1 MRLLALAALLSLLP
15 VPLAAAPARVIS
27 GEHGD
32 FTRLVVYAGPAEGW
46 TAQSWAL
53 GRTETGY
60 ELRIQRLAEGYDTT
74 AVFARVTRDRL
85 ADLVPGA
92 GADTLGLAL
101 SCDCHIA
108 PFVVEPGIL
117 ALDIR
122 DGPAPAGS
130 PHETA
135 LDDPAPAEPAPAKT
149 AGPVPAPRSDNPL
162 SRAWVALAL
171 GQGTAPQPAP
181 VAGAPPNAPP
191 VAGPAAAGQPPA
203 PPPDDATAPA
213 ALSDPGLEPL
223 REALVREISL
233 GAARG
238 VVGMGLPENPPLP
251 AKPAK
256 APEQARVGQGALPQV
271 RVGVIDQD
279 PVANLAAEGAVCPE
293 EGRLDIARWG
303 DSRPV
308 WEQMA
313 EARSGLTGEFDRLDP
328 EAVARAIRFHLFIG
342 FGQEA
347 LGLIQAF
354 DPGSPDRAFWASM
367 AHVLD
372 DKADPAP
379 AFGGLSSCD
388 GPAALWSLMA
398 ETADT
403 GPGANFPAVQR
414 AFSAL
419 PAAMRQALGPRLIKK
434 LAAAGAESAVQVVAN
449 AIRRPGDT
457 GNRDVA
463 LMDAGLAAD
472 AGEFA
477 AADRL
482 LRPLLDDPGPGTP
495 EATVMLVE
503 SHAGR
508 GLPLPWGTLEAIS
521 AYAAE
526 RAGGPDGQRF
536 GRALTLALALS
547 GEPARAFAEA
557 GGAGEVMA
565 DLWRLLTDLGTDDQ
579 ILDLATLAPGSAA
592 PAAAAG
598 QATRLAERFLN
609 LGLPDQARAWLAGAP
624 EPDRLLAAR
633 VAIAQRD
640 GVLAMSTLSGITGA
654 AADELRLAA
663 LVLTG
668 EGEQAV
674 PALLSSGRKSEAD
687 ALLAQAGDWP
697 ALRAGGQPHW
707 QAAASALAPPGGPPL
722 AGPLAEG
729 AALADRAAQT
739 RAAVLSLLAAVPG
752 AENLGAENLGAEISA
767 P

>member
-1 MRLLALAALLSLLP
+1 MRLLALAVLLWFLP
-15 VPLAAAPARVIS
+15 APVTAAPARVSS

-32 FTRLVVYAGPAEGW
+32 FTRLVVYAGPADGW

-53 GRTETGY
+53 GRTESGY
-60 ELRIQRLAEGYDTT
+60 ELRIHALTEGYDTT
-74 AVFARVTRDRL
+74 AVFDRVTRDRL

-92 GADTLGLAL
+92 GSGALGLAL

-130 PHETA
+130 PHEAA
-135 LDDPAPAEPAPAKT
+135 LDDSAAPVPAPVEA

-162 SRAWVALAL
+162 SRAWIASAL
-171 GQGTAPQPAP
+171 GQNPAFQPAP
-181 VAGAPPNAPP
+181 VVGVSPSDPP
-191 VAGPAAAGQPPA
+191 VAAPAADGPQPPPAA
-203 PPPDDATAPA
+203 PPPNDAMARA
-213 ALSDPGLEPL
+213 AGSDPGLEPL

-238 VVGMGLPENPPLP
+238 VVGMGLPDNPPTP
-251 AKPAK
+251 EGTGK
-256 APEQARVGQGALPQV
+256 APDQARVGQGALPQV

-279 PVANLAAEGAVCPE
+279 PEANLAAEGAVCPE
-293 EGRLDIARWG
+293 DESLDIARWG

-308 WEQMA
+308 WEQLS
-313 EARSGLTGEFDRLDP
+313 EARSGLTGEFDRPDA

-342 FGQEA
+342 FGLEA

-354 DPGSPDRAFWASM
+354 DPDSPDRAFWASM

-372 DKADPAP
+372 DMPDPAP

-388 GPAALWSLMA
+388 GPASLWSLVA
-398 ETADT
+398 ETAET
-403 GPGANFPAVQR
+403 GQGANFPAVQR

-419 PAAMRQALGPRLIKK
+419 PAALRQALGPRLIKK
-434 LAAAGAESAVQVVAN
+434 LAAAGADSAVQVIAN

-457 GNRDVA
+457 GNRNVA

-472 AGEFA
+472 VGEFA

-495 EATVMLVE
+495 EATALLIE
-503 SHAGR
+503 SHAER
-508 GLPLPWGTLEAIS
+508 GLPLPPGTVEAIA

-526 RAGGPDGQRF
+526 RVGGPDGQRF
-536 GRALTLALALS
+536 GRALMLALALS

-557 GGAGEVMA
+557 GGTEDVVA

-579 ILDLATLAPGSAA
+579 ILELATLAPGSAA

-598 QATRLAERFLN
+598 QATRLAERFLD

-624 EPDRLLAAR
+624 KPDRLLAAR

-640 GVLAMSTLSGITGA
+640 GLLAMTTLSGITGA

-663 LVLTG
+663 LLLTG
-668 EGEQAV
+668 EGKQAV
-674 PALLSSGRKSEAD
+674 PALLSSGREREAD
-687 ALLAQAGDWP
+687 ALLAQAGDWT

-707 QAAASALAPPGGPPL
+707 QAAASALVPPGGPPL

-729 AALADRAAQT
+729 AALADHAAQT
-739 RAAVLSLLAAVPG
+739 REAVLALLAAVPS
-752 AENLGAENLGAEISA
+752 AEKFGTEISA